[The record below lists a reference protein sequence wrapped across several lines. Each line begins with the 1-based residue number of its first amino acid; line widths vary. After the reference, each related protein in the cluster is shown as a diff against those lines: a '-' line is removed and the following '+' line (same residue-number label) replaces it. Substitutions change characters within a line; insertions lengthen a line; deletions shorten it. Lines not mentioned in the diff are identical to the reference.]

1 MNKILNLFILF
12 LFILNC
18 SLDTK
23 TGLWSQSKKL
33 SSENENVKKK
43 LFDDT
48 EIYEKEFNTELKI
61 RLKNNFKKNS
71 FVNNLLN
78 NNGIVQFN
86 GKLSKIS
93 KYRFSKI
100 SQFDYYQPELLIT
113 KKNSLIFFDEKGT
126 ILNFSDNNKLIWK
139 NNIYSKTEKKHN
151 PILYFASNDQ
161 ILVVADSIAKYYAIN
176 LNNGK
181 LLWSKNN
188 SAPFN
193 SQVKIFKNKF
203 FAIDFE
209 NILRC
214 YSIKDGKEI
223 WSYKSEKSFIKS
235 QQKLSFIINDN
246 KLVFINTLGDL
257 SSIDIETGNLVWQT
271 PTQSSAIYEN
281 YFSLKNSDLIV
292 ENKTIYFSNNKN
304 EFFAI
309 HERNGVIKW
318 KQSLNSNLRPTF
330 ADGLVFTVTIEGY
343 LAAIDS
349 RNGNIVRMTNVLNII
364 KNYKKK
370 NIKPEGFIIAED
382 KIYLSLNNG
391 RLIIIET
398 LNGKSIDIKKID
410 NEKISRPYI
419 LNNNMFIVRDNA
431 IIKLN

>member
-33 SSENENVKKK
+33 SSENENVEKK

-223 WSYKSEKSFIKS
+223 WNYKSEKSFIKS

-271 PTQSSAIYEN
+271 TTQSSAIYEN

-309 HERNGVIKW
+309 DERNGVIKW

-343 LAAIDS
+343 LVAIDS

>member
-33 SSENENVKKK
+33 SSENENVEKK

-113 KKNSLIFFDEKGT
+113 KKNSLIFFDKKGT

-223 WSYKSEKSFIKS
+223 WNYKSEKSFIKS

-309 HERNGVIKW
+309 DERNGVIKW